1 MFTVSK
7 VQLHV
12 SAINVDHIQVIHE
25 ELINKL
31 YQHVLVPS
39 NSKRPIRNIVVF
51 VTIYICTNNLFLL
64 FDNTA
69 GMTHLKKFTRS
80 FSISNF
86 SAGNKKLLVESEM
99 KSCVERE
106 FLL

>member
-39 NSKRPIRNIVVF
+39 NSKRPIRNTVVF
-51 VTIYICTNNLFLL
+51 VTIQYVPYSLF
-64 FDNTA
+64 
-69 GMTHLKKFTRS
+69 
-80 FSISNF
+80 
-86 SAGNKKLLVESEM
+86 
-99 KSCVERE
+99 
-106 FLL
+106 